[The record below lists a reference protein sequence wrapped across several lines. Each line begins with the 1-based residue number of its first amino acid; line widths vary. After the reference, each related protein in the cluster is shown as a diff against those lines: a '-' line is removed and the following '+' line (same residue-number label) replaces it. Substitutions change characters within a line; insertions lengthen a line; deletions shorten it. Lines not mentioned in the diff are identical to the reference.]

1 MLPPMMCPRKNQ
13 RIDKFVLP
21 IGGFRMYAV
30 GVFLKVSG
38 KTSIITVH
46 QADCSVFD
54 IFRMEALSTV
64 ALNVTILPFR
74 LFAQRS
80 GCVLQL

>member
-1 MLPPMMCPRKNQ
+1 
-13 RIDKFVLP
+13 
-21 IGGFRMYAV
+21 MYAV

-54 IFRMEALSTV
+54 IFRMEVLSTV